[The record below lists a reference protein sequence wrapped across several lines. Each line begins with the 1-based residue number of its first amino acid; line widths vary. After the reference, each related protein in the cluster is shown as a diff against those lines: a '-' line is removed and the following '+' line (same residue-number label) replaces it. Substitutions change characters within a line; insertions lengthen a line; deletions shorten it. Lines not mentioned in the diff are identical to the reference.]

1 MEKIVLKFSAQ
12 HCFNVLSNLV
22 EVTRCQA
29 RCYEKKDTSDRNKLL
44 TFE

>member
-29 RCYEKKDTSDRNKLL
+29 RCYACTKIVVY
-44 TFE
+44 